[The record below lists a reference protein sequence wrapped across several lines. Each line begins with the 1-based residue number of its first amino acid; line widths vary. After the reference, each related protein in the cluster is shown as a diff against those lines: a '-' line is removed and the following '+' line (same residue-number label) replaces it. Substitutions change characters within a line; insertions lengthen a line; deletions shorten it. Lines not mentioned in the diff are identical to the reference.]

1 MTHRDVLVEIL
12 QQHFMSK
19 PAQVWVERIHAVQ
32 VPVGMINNLQ
42 QTLEEE
48 QVRFREMV
56 VQIEHPLKK
65 DYVSIGSPIKL
76 SKTPVQYTKAPP
88 FLGEDTDLIL
98 QRFVSP
104 QELAQLKDQRVVQQ
118 G

>member
-1 MTHRDVLVEIL
+1 
-12 QQHFMSK
+12 
-19 PAQVWVERIHAVQ
+19 
-32 VPVGMINNLQ
+32 
-42 QTLEEE
+42 
-48 QVRFREMV
+48 MV